1 MFLSLTNAN
10 PQHRGTRVAI
20 DRKLVVSVHNSI
32 VTREDDTVESVTFLF
47 CPPHGTWE
55 VLESFEDVLEQLNST
70 EW

>member
-1 MFLSLTNAN
+1 MFLSLTNAS

-20 DRKLVVSVHNSI
+20 DRKLVVSMHTSI
-32 VTREDDTVESVTFLF
+32 VTRDDDTVEPVTFIF

>member
-1 MFLSLTNAN
+1 MFLSLTNAS

-20 DRKLVVSVHNSI
+20 DRKLVVSMHTSI
-32 VTREDDTVESVTFLF
+32 VTRDDDTVEPVTFIF

-55 VLESFEDVLEQLNST
+55 VMESFEDVLEQLNST